1 MNSLSEKTL
10 IEKIY
15 SAFFEQ
21 KLPEDLILVLLWLTA
36 NMVVIY
42 VPFLNNTP
50 LRVFL
55 ALPMVLFIPGYCL
68 VVTLFPK
75 KSDIDFIERIAIS
88 FGLSIAVVPL
98 IGLGLNFTSR
108 GIWLNSIVI
117 SLTFFTLMLILVAHY
132 VRSLLPIEE
141 QFTIELSEIAGTIKK
156 GIFPSKTKS
165 DRVLSIVL
173 ALVMLIVIST
183 ILYSISVPKEGE
195 RFTEFF
201 ILGENQRVADY
212 PNQIIAGL
220 DYPMYISVGNNEYRT
235 ISYTIE
241 TWILR
246 TEFDS
251 VTNTTAVMEMDPIDR
266 LSLTVAHN
274 ETRIIPYNLSVK
286 NIGYNRV
293 EFLLFN
299 DNVPGPEVTGSDRI
313 NASYRNLHLG
323 VSVV

>member
-1 MNSLSEKTL
+1 VNSLSEKTL

-108 GIWLNSIVI
+108 GLWLNSIVI

-183 ILYSISVPKEGE
+183 ILYSISVPKQGE

-212 PNQIIAGL
+212 PNQIITGL

-241 TWILR
+241 TWIMR

-274 ETRIIPYNLSVK
+274 ETMIIPYNLSVK